1 MATKHFRAVVIGGGV
16 VGCNILFHLAKAG
29 WTDIALC
36 ERHELTAGATWHSS
50 GHISALTPSREL
62 SRLAMTTRGMLG
74 PLEAESEQ
82 SLGLVESGS
91 LRLATSVEQRREF
104 ESISTRF
111 ADVGLDACVIDPHE
125 VSDLWPL
132 MEVRRIEGALHLPHD
147 GYLNATDFTQALAS
161 AARRRGATIFRN
173 TGIESIQQLSCGGW
187 QLRTPDDDIV
197 AEHVIS
203 ATGIFARRS
212 PLARYVTVPSAVI
225 THQYIVT
232 DTVEAIRERRQDAL
246 PRLPILRQPDI
257 SLNVREE
264 GEGLFVSVYEPHAR
278 ASFPQGVPN
287 DFSMQ
292 LLPGNFD
299 GLESQFQA
307 AIDRVPCLGHSGIKT
322 VVNGPMPWSPDF
334 FPALGPVS
342 GLRNAWMAEGVSYG
356 VTWSGGVGELLA
368 GWITQGEPGR
378 DVSLFDC
385 RRFDAQADFNAID
398 TQATAAYLGSYNT
411 QSTN

>member
-36 ERHELTAGATWHSS
+36 ERHQLTAGATWHSS
-50 GHISALTPSREL
+50 GHISALTPSKEL
-62 SRLAMTTRGMLG
+62 SKLAMTTRRMLG
-74 PLEAESEQ
+74 PLEAESGQ

-91 LRLATSVEQRREF
+91 LRLATSIEQRREF
-104 ESISTRF
+104 ESIATQF
-111 ADVGLDACVIDPHE
+111 ADVGLDACVVDTQE
-125 VSDLWPL
+125 VSALWPL
-132 MEVRRIEGALHLPHD
+132 MDIRRVVGALHLPHD
-147 GYLNATDFTQALAS
+147 GYLNTTDFTQALAS
-161 AARRRGATIFRN
+161 AARGRGATIFRD
-173 TGIESIQQLSCGGW
+173 TGIESIHQLPCGEW
-187 QLRTPDDDIV
+187 QLRTLSDDIV
-197 AEHVIS
+197 AEHIIS

-212 PLARYVTVPSAVI
+212 PLARYVTIPSAVI

-232 DTVEAIRERRQDAL
+232 DTVEAVRDRRQNGL

-278 ASFPQGVPN
+278 ASFPEGVPS

-307 AIDRVPCLGHSGIKT
+307 AIDRVPSLGRVGIKT

-334 FPALGPVS
+334 S
-342 GLRNAWMAEGVSYG
+342 LRWVRLVVFA
-356 VTWSGGVGELLA
+356 TP
-368 GWITQGEPGR
+368 GW
-378 DVSLFDC
+378 
-385 RRFDAQADFNAID
+385 RRGCL
-398 TQATAAYLGSYNT
+398 TG
-411 QSTN
+411 